1 MKKLL
6 IAIDGS
12 ENALKA
18 VDYVGQQFSGMG
30 DLRITLFHVLPT
42 VVPELWD
49 DGHILTEEEKRER
62 KVVLDKWQANQKLKL
77 EPLFRSAVETLV
89 QRGIRPD
96 QIETKSTRESVT
108 NIPDCIASE
117 AKTGG
122 YQTLVIGRCGRY
134 SRARHI
140 LLGNTANNIL
150 NRGAGIAICV
160 VE

>member
-12 ENALKA
+12 ENGLKA
-18 VDYVGQQFSGMG
+18 VDYVGQQFSGIG

-49 DGHILTEEEKRER
+49 DGHILTEEEKKER

-77 EPLFRSAVETLV
+77 EPLFRSAVETLT

-96 QIETKSTRESVT
+96 QIETKSTSESVT
-108 NIPDCIASE
+108 NIPDCIVSE

-122 YQTLVIGRCGRY
+122 YQALVIGRCSRH
-134 SRARHI
+134 SRARHA

-150 NRGAGIAICV
+150 NGGAGIAICV